1 MKTKVPALRVEVEV
15 KQSLI
20 EGRGL
25 FAAAPIRARR
35 KLGNLA
41 GELVSQA
48 EGRRRALRLRRIS
61 IVELGKNRA
70 LDASRGGNDLRYINH
85 SCMPNTFIR
94 ILGTAVEFY
103 ALRAISRGEELTCD
117 YGETHHEGRH
127 RCKCGSPGCR
137 QFI

>member
-1 MKTKVPALRVEVEV
+1 MKTKVPDLRVEVKV

-25 FAAAPIRARR
+25 FAAAPIRARQ

-41 GELVSQA
+41 GELVTQA
-48 EGRRRALRLRRIS
+48 EGRRRAKRLRRIS
-61 IVELGKNRA
+61 IVELGKNRS
-70 LDASRGGNDLRYINH
+70 LDASRSGNDLRYINH

-103 ALRAISRGEELTCD
+103 ALRALSSGEELTCD
-117 YGETHHEGRH
+117 YGETHHEGTR